1 MTVKRGTQKTYSRL
15 FYRQKIEKI
24 CRKHVWGSIES
35 RQEAKRPITALLEIA
50 TANRNLIWQNVYSR
64 KTFLEKLEI
73 FSRIRK
79 EHSKA
84 NIKDIATK
92 KLQTCEESKSGS
104 IQT

>member
-1 MTVKRGTQKTYSRL
+1 MKRKPQKTYSLL
-15 FYRQKIEKI
+15 FYCQKIEKNVVNT
-24 CRKHVWGSIES
+24 CG
-35 RQEAKRPITALLEIA
+35 TALRAGKRHTDQSRSSSKLQQPIEIF
-50 TANRNLIWQNVYSR
+50 IWHSVYSR

-92 KLQTCEESKSGS
+92 GS
-104 IQT
+104 CKPKRKAKK

>member
-1 MTVKRGTQKTYSRL
+1 VKRKSQKTYSRL
-15 FYRQKIEKI
+15 FYRQKIEKF
-24 CRKHVWGSIES
+24 CRKHVRGSVKS
-35 RQEAKRPITALLEIA
+35 RQEARDQSRPSLKLRQPIEI
-50 TANRNLIWQNVYSR
+50 LIWQSVYSR

-92 KLQTCEESKSGS
+92 GS
-104 IQT
+104 CKPKRKAKK

>member
-1 MTVKRGTQKTYSRL
+1 
-15 FYRQKIEKI
+15 
-24 CRKHVWGSIES
+24 VWGSIES
-35 RQEAKRPITALLEIA
+35 RQEAKSPITSQLEIA

-92 KLQTCEESKSGS
+92 ESCKPMRKANLEGYRPRL
-104 IQT
+104 T